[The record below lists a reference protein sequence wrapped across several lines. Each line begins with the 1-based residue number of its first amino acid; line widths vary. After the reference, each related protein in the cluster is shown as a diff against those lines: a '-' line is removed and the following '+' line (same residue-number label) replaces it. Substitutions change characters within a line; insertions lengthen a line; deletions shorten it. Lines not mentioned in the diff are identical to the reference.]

1 MLLLEV
7 FRRFDRVAQFAHGD
21 PRAPGIADYTA
32 RAGPICANLRVL
44 HDDRL
49 RYALLAVV
57 ENEADIHGVAVPD
70 RDRRLQILEFSVP
83 GPAERILPGI
93 EIAEVFHHEYSSAL
107 STRTH
112 GTLVCKQGM
121 AYQNELTTGAEI
133 ARKAGDLALKIR
145 QGNIGVESK
154 SDESPVT
161 IADRECEKLIVAE
174 LQRAFPEDGL
184 LGEEGASR
192 ESSNGRK
199 WIIDPIDGT
208 RDFIRGTRAWSVLI
222 GLEERG
228 KVTAGF
234 AYFPS
239 TGEMFSAAR
248 GEGAF
253 QDGQRIKAS
262 GIRNKSDALLCCNG
276 LGYMHHYPFAPDLLH
291 WISEFWTVRSMG
303 GCLDAMLVA
312 TGRADAWI
320 EAQAKPWDLAPLKI
334 IAEEA
339 GCAAFDFDGND
350 TIYGGNYVICV
361 PALADEIKRFV
372 GARRE

>member
-1 MLLLEV
+1 
-7 FRRFDRVAQFAHGD
+7 
-21 PRAPGIADYTA
+21 
-32 RAGPICANLRVL
+32 
-44 HDDRL
+44 
-49 RYALLAVV
+49 
-57 ENEADIHGVAVPD
+57 
-70 RDRRLQILEFSVP
+70 
-83 GPAERILPGI
+83 
-93 EIAEVFHHEYSSAL
+93 
-107 STRTH
+107 
-112 GTLVCKQGM
+112 M
-121 AYQNELTTGAEI
+121 AYQHELTTGSEI
-133 ARKAGDLALKIR
+133 ARKAGNLALKIR
-145 QGNIGVESK
+145 EGNIGVEWK

-174 LQRAFPEDGL
+174 LQRAFPEDGF

-208 RDFIRGTRAWSVLI
+208 RDFIRGTGAWSVLI

-228 KVTAGF
+228 EVVAGF

-239 TGEMFSAAR
+239 SGEMYSAAR
-248 GEGAF
+248 GEGAYR
-253 QDGQRIKAS
+253 DGRQVKAS
-262 GIRNKSDALLCCNG
+262 DIQHKSEALLCCNG
-276 LGYMHHYPFAPDLLH
+276 LGYMHRYPFAPDLLH
-291 WISEFWTVRSMG
+291 WMSDFWTVRSMG
-303 GCLDAMLVA
+303 GCLDAMLVS
-312 TGRADAWI
+312 TGRADVWM

-372 GARRE
+372 GRRE